1 MFNYIVRRV
10 LLAFV
15 VIFGVTILTFLSL
28 HLSGDPAV
36 LYVSERA
43 GAQEL
48 AEARARLGF
57 DKPLPEQYLNFLSG
71 LLRGDLGNSLASK
84 TPALPMVI
92 ERLPATIEL
101 TIGAVILSN
110 LIALPIGL
118 ISAIKRG
125 SRTDGTFMLFA
136 ILGQSMPGFW
146 LGIMLILFFSVTL
159 RIFPVSGQ
167 VPFLQPLLQGDFSLA
182 FSNFPEAL
190 RHIILPIITVSVF
203 SIARNARLIRSAM
216 LEVLNQEYVTT
227 ARSKGLH
234 ERRVIFNHALRN
246 ALIPIVTIIAL
257 EFGFLL
263 GGVIV
268 TESVFAWPGV
278 GRLVYT
284 AIGQRDIPVVLAAVV
299 FFAFV
304 FVAINLLVDIL
315 YAYLDPRIRLR

>member
-1 MFNYIVRRV
+1 MLQYIVRRV
-10 LLAFV
+10 LLAFIV
-15 VIFGVTILTFLSL
+15 VFGVTVLTFLSL
-28 HLSGDPAV
+28 HLSGDPAA

-43 GAQEL
+43 GAEEL
-48 AEARARLGF
+48 AATRARLGF
-57 DKPLPEQYLNFLSG
+57 DKSLPEQYLSFVSG

-92 ERLPATIEL
+92 ERLPATVEL
-101 TIGAVILSN
+101 TVGALLLSN

-118 ISAIKRG
+118 ISAVKRG
-125 SRTDGTFMLFA
+125 TRVDGTFMLFA

-159 RIFPVSGQ
+159 GAFPVSGQ
-167 VPFLQPLLQGDFSLA
+167 VPFLQPLLAGDFALA

-190 RHIILPIITVSVF
+190 HHIILPVITVSVF
-203 SIARNARLIRSAM
+203 SIARNARLIRSAL

-227 ARSKGLH
+227 ARSKGLS
-234 ERRVIFNHALRN
+234 EKRVVFVHALRN
-246 ALIPIVTIIAL
+246 AMIPIVTIIAL

-304 FVAINLLVDIL
+304 FVAINLIVDIL
-315 YAYLDPRIRLR
+315 YAYLDPRIRLG